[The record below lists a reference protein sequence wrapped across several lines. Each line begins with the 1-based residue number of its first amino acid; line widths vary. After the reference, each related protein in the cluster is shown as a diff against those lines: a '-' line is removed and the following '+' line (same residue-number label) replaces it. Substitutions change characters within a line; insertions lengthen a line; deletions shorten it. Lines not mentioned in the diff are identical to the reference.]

1 MPDGKVVCNVCMQHS
16 KRGLHNTCKDAR
28 HVRPVPVVSVALQLG
43 ECAADMWECAG
54 KADACLPVKL
64 GHPSYNAGFELE
76 KRFMFAMTNPY
87 VYLLIYIYIQYT
99 DYL

>member
-1 MPDGKVVCNVCMQHS
+1 
-16 KRGLHNTCKDAR
+16 
-28 HVRPVPVVSVALQLG
+28 
-43 ECAADMWECAG
+43 MWECAG